1 MNLADFIGSID
12 ISTVIAV
19 ITSLF
24 GIFSGGYAV
33 KQTKEKREA
42 NDTIDKINQFFDPN
56 NDKVVEAPPALA
68 KESYTM
74 NEAVL
79 NFLCA
84 GKTDAEKEYIRN
96 IVRTNEAAGISNYMI
111 ILPSTEWFRIDYGQ
125 VTANGSPGA
134 PITAE
139 DRRGIQHL

>member
-1 MNLADFIGSID
+1 MNLANFIGSID
-12 ISTVIAV
+12 MSTIIAV
-19 ITSLF
+19 ITSVF
-24 GIFSGGYAV
+24 GAFSGGYAV
-33 KQTKEKREA
+33 KQTRDKRIA
-42 NDTIDKINQFFDPN
+42 NDTINKINQFFDPN

-68 KESYTM
+68 KCSYTM
-74 NEAVL
+74 SDAVL

-139 DRRGIQHL
+139 DRRGLQLL